1 MKNLEDKI
9 WSNPSFRALVKERN
23 RFMWWLFALVLITYF
38 GFALLA
44 IFAPAVFGIPLWPGA
59 STTIGVPLG
68 IGVMFLPCLLTGIY
82 VFRSIRNFDV
92 RMEAILRDA
101 EKS

>member
-1 MKNLEDKI
+1 MQKPEENI
-9 WSNPSFRALVKERN
+9 WANPHFQALVKERN
-23 RFMWWLFALVLITYF
+23 RFMWWLFATVLITYF

-44 IFAPAVFGIPLWPGA
+44 IFSPAVFGIPLWPGA

-92 RMEAILRDA
+92 RMEQILKDA
-101 EKS
+101 QKE